1 MYQKTSKSAYLGI
14 QDSISERQHLILE
27 ALNERGQ
34 ASNMELAKH
43 LGWEINRVT
52 PRIFELRT
60 KGLVTAAIKR
70 KCQIT
75 GNTCIAWRPV

>member
-1 MYQKTSKSAYLGI
+1 MYQETSGIAFSGI
-14 QDSISERQHLILE
+14 QDSISEQQHIILE
-27 ALNERGQ
+27 TLGEKGQ
-34 ASNMELAKH
+34 ASNMEIAKH

-60 KGLVTAAIKR
+60 KGLVVAAVKR

-75 GNTCIAWRPV
+75 GNTCIAWRPA